1 MVRRV
6 GGVRRTE
13 DWTECRG
20 EREIEQGPGE
30 IPPRLYRSR
39 WVTLRL
45 NTPIVTHP
53 REDSGNVCEKRI
65 MSFGEAM
72 DSGLRRH
79 LDFVGRSSR
88 SEFWYW
94 VLFSVVAYIGFASG
108 LLVASQ
114 LNILRLIPEAAGV
127 LTTVFSLVLILG
139 LAVGV
144 RRLHDIDRSGWSL
157 LIGLIP
163 LIGNFFLIIWLATAG
178 DGGANEYGKN
188 PLARGLI

>member
-1 MVRRV
+1 
-6 GGVRRTE
+6 
-13 DWTECRG
+13 
-20 EREIEQGPGE
+20 
-30 IPPRLYRSR
+30 
-39 WVTLRL
+39 
-45 NTPIVTHP
+45 
-53 REDSGNVCEKRI
+53 
-65 MSFGEAM
+65 
-72 DSGLRRH
+72 
-79 LDFVGRSSR
+79 
-88 SEFWYW
+88 
-94 VLFSVVAYIGFASG
+94 
-108 LLVASQ
+108 
-114 LNILRLIPEAAGV
+114 LIPEAAGV